1 MFDSCSSS
9 SDGNCRLIPNKK
21 LDLIVLCYF
30 QELGRGLP
38 IQLGIS
44 VVSARSHLVS
54 CTISL
59 NCPTR
64 CCHLL
69 LPPTLAVLLQLPPAV
84 QILQVS
90 PIHCLISSC
99 LQAVVIFSQDEMKMV
114 AMIGAME
121 ATLDYGSQEDSNRI
135 PYVRLLKS
143 NLTIVEDFD
152 SLVLTTQNYR
162 RRQMLVRLMEFHTLV
177 SVFCPRGVTSL

>member
-1 MFDSCSSS
+1 MIDSCSSS

-44 VVSARSHLVS
+44 VVSARSLLVS
-54 CTISL
+54 GTISL
-59 NCPTR
+59 NCLTR
-64 CCHLL
+64 CCLLL
-69 LPPTLAVLLQLPPAV
+69 LPPTLAALLRLPPAV
-84 QILQVS
+84 QIYCSHIQ
-90 PIHCLISSC
+90 CLISSC
-99 LQAVVIFSQDEMKMV
+99 LQVVAICSQDEMKML